1 MAKIAK
7 QEGLTWTEALA
18 VLESGGYVDH
28 EHWNGALRLRRRVD
42 GGEPVF
48 WVTADPTLPKA
59 EQFNGHQWK
68 RTQAEVESLEWR
80 EVEFVEFADDI
91 EAMPTPGVAEAD
103 LDPDPAPEA
112 AND

>member
-7 QEGLTWTEALA
+7 RDGLDWTEALA
-18 VLESGGYVDH
+18 ALESGGYVDH
-28 EHWNGALRLRRRVD
+28 EHWNGALRLRKRAD
-42 GGEPVF
+42 GGPPVF

-80 EVEFVEFADDI
+80 DVEFVELEDEESAAIDSAESAAD
-91 EAMPTPGVAEAD
+91 AD
-103 LDPDPAPEA
+103 HEGT
-112 AND
+112 